1 MHYSAIDG
9 LRAFL
14 AWTVVAAHIT
24 WYTGA
29 AERVHALGVIN
40 KLADNAVTI
49 FIIISGFV
57 ITNLTLTRKELYL
70 PYITRRALRLYP
82 AYLVCLSFGIC
93 TTYLYFDAFANL
105 PWGGLTPHVQETES
119 QVASLSGHG
128 FVNHLLAHLLLLNGV
143 VPDNILYE
151 AQMMFL
157 APAWSLSLEWQFYLV
172 APLVIAAMRNSGG
185 RIAAAVVAGVAFIA
199 YAKGAFGQFDHPSF
213 LPGSAIYF
221 AVGIITRLAFDRLPQ
236 VARYPTTLVILLLC
250 VTFNVEHLRP
260 LVLWGAFVAWSLLKI
275 PSGETGRKHPRIRQ
289 ASVREQRHQPARK
302 MVVCHI
308 SRARTDH
315 PADHFRRRQILQAGD
330 LADVCLGG
338 FSHPAPDAARV
349 LPALPIR
356 RDAGHR
362 PRQKHMGGAATE
374 CPGGQG
380 ARDVG
385 LNPGF
390 AAYSTFPGLRIPLG
404 SSDGLDA
411 AHQVHLDVAFHA
423 REVGALHHADAVLG
437 RDRAAE
443 LDDDV
448 LHGVRDVVPVR
459 QERLP
464 SPCPCGWAML

>member
-128 FVNHLLAHLLLLNGV
+128 FANHLLAHLLLLNGV

-185 RIAAAVVAGVAFIA
+185 RVAAAVVAGVAFIA

-260 LVLWGAFVAWSLLKI
+260 LVLWGAFVAWWLLKI
-275 PSGETGRKHPRIRQ
+275 PSGETGGSIHEYGKRLFENNVINRLGKWSFATYLVHVPIIQ
-289 ASVREQRHQPARK
+289 LIIFVDVKYCKLGVWPTFAWVAALTLPLTLLASYLLYRYVEMPAIDLGK
-302 MVVCHI
+302 SI
-308 SRARTDH
+308 WARRSN
-315 PADHFRRRQILQAGD
+315 A
-330 LADVCLGG
+330 
-338 FSHPAPDAARV
+338 
-349 LPALPIR
+349 
-356 RDAGHR
+356 
-362 PRQKHMGGAATE
+362 
-374 CPGGQG
+374 PGGK
-380 ARDVG
+380 
-385 LNPGF
+385 
-390 AAYSTFPGLRIPLG
+390 
-404 SSDGLDA
+404 
-411 AHQVHLDVAFHA
+411 
-423 REVGALHHADAVLG
+423 ALATSA
-437 RDRAAE
+437 
-443 LDDDV
+443 
-448 LHGVRDVVPVR
+448 
-459 QERLP
+459 
-464 SPCPCGWAML
+464 